1 MAMGR
6 CEQAVARV
14 KHGQRWDP
22 MNSVMNASV
31 GMILYPA
38 HRYDDAPA
46 VLRKGVELDASHYVL
61 HLRMGLVSQQQG
73 LRKEPVVAMSQ
84 AVRVSGN
91 STEALLNRTIA
102 ST

>member
-1 MAMGR
+1 
-6 CEQAVARV
+6 
-14 KHGQRWDP
+14 

-73 LRKEPVVAMSQ
+73 LRKEPVVAMRQ
-84 AVRVSGN
+84 AVRLSGN